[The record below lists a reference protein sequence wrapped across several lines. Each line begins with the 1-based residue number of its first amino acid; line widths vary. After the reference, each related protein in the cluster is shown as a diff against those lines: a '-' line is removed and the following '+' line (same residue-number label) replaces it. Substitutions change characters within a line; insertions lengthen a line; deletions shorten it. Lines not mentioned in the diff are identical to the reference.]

1 MQYPDLMRSYD
12 QYKKY
17 EELGHMKMSRVQ
29 KIVLTG
35 AFFMFLPLMILKVYY
50 KIFSVKKHKYRIHIF
65 PFVDSEPFATLARAL
80 ARIKK
85 SKVIVY
91 PKALFVFPSIL
102 WFDFLDTL
110 LRKPVWTVRNLDFFA
125 ALALK
130 VSKYYGY
137 KRKYGIDRLLLF
149 QEYSFYSS
157 YLTRVFENEKGKVYN
172 LMHGIPGKEA
182 CCFRFSKC
190 FVWGAYFKD
199 YYIQNH
205 AHKQQF
211 VIVGSIYHVALK
223 QKKVSGEAIYDII
236 YAMQGDRYSDESD
249 TRGMLE
255 ILLRIQQEKG
265 LKVAVKPHPLY
276 PNKEQIPSAL
286 PILELTPLESIY
298 HTKMIVSHFS
308 TMLLDAKVLGKKV
321 LAFLPKER
329 RELVMYLHA
338 DEVIFEKKRL
348 CDGIVRV
355 WKTSNDHT
363 LPEEMIDSSI
373 DTLRTIENDIS

>member
-12 QYKKY
+12 QYKKH
-17 EELGHMKMSRVQ
+17 EALGHMQISRVQ
-29 KIVLTG
+29 KIALSSV
-35 AFFMFLPLMILKVYY
+35 FFMFLPLMILKVYY
-50 KIFSVKKHKYRIHIF
+50 KIFSVKQHKYRIHIF
-65 PFVDSEPFATLARAL
+65 PFVDSEPFATLTRVL
-80 ARIKK
+80 SRIKE

-91 PKALFVFPSIL
+91 PKALFVFPPIL

-110 LRKPVWTVRNLDFFA
+110 LRKPVWTVKNLDFFG

-182 CCFRFSKC
+182 CYFRFSKC
-190 FVWGAYFKD
+190 FVWGEHFKE
-199 YYIQNH
+199 YYIRNH

-211 VIVGSIYHVALK
+211 VIAGSIYHAVLK
-223 QKKVSGEAIYDII
+223 QKKVSGEEIYDIV
-236 YAMQGDRYSDESD
+236 YAMQGDRYSDERD
-249 TRGMLE
+249 TGSMLE
-255 ILLRIQQEKG
+255 ILLKIQQEEG

-276 PNKEQIPSAL
+276 PNKVQIPSSLA
-286 PILELTPLESIY
+286 ILELTPLESIY
-298 HTKMIVSHFS
+298 HTKMMVSHFS

-321 LAFLPKER
+321 LAFLPEEK
-329 RELVMYLHA
+329 RELVMYLHT

-348 CDGIVRV
+348 YDGIIQV
-355 WKTSNDHT
+355 WNASNDHT
-363 LPEEMIDSSI
+363 FTEEMIDSSI